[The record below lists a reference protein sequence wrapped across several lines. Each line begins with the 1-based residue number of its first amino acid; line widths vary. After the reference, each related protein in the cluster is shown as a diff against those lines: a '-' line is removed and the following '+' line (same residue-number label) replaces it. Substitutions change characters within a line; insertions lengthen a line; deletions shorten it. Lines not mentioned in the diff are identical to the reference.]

1 MVKRLVLTMVAGLVL
16 GVSACAAPGSLHRTA
31 QMPGQPEAIQAAAF
45 TRDTVLVK
53 VSSNGCTDRDD
64 IKPFITKLRSR
75 TVMSLRRLDE
85 DGCDSGS
92 DRSLLL
98 QFSFDELG
106 LEPGTHVELDSP
118 YLQPSNIK

>member
-1 MVKRLVLTMVAGLVL
+1 
-16 GVSACAAPGSLHRTA
+16 
-31 QMPGQPEAIQAAAF
+31 MPGQPEAIQAAAF